1 MWRVWVDTKKK
12 IAYFHK
18 TDMGV
23 MMEFR
28 TETCTRFTSLGL
40 LSRGTGLH
48 EPDV

>member
-28 TETCTRFTSLGL
+28 TETLYAVYS
-40 LSRGTGLH
+40 TGLV
-48 EPDV
+48 EQGYRFA

>member
-23 MMEFR
+23 QKL
-28 TETCTRFTSLGL
+28 CTRFTSLGS

-48 EPDV
+48 EPDA